1 MDCFQRL
8 HFFNRD
14 KSLVCTVV
22 MLMAATLLLTVK
34 KVTYVVIYHGEQFGL
49 VKICTVTVSYLL
61 NTPHLVV

>member
-1 MDCFQRL
+1 MLFCDHGLFSTSSFLTC
-8 HFFNRD
+8 RD

-49 VKICTVTVSYLL
+49 VKICTVTVSY
-61 NTPHLVV
+61 